1 VFAGIGTMID
11 FDRDTAFTQRLLDAL
26 DARAKASLHN
36 IANQNVPGFKR
47 QEVRFEEQLKKQ
59 MEQGS
64 PLGDVKIEVNRDDS
78 GPKGVN
84 NVSLVEEA
92 ALLDKTKLLH
102 EFATRRMGSYFG
114 TINKAI
120 FGR

>member
-1 VFAGIGTMID
+1 MID
-11 FDRDTAFTQRLLDAL
+11 FDRDTAFTRKLIDAL

-47 QEVRFEEQLKKQ
+47 QEVRFEEQLKKH
-59 MEQGS
+59 METGA
-64 PLGDVKIEVNRDDS
+64 PVADAKITVTRDTS
-78 GPKGVN
+78 GAPGMN

-114 TINKAI
+114 TLNKAI

>member
-1 VFAGIGTMID
+1 MNGD
-11 FDRDTAFTQRLLDAL
+11 DLD
-26 DARAKASLHN
+26 
-36 IANQNVPGFKR
+36 
-47 QEVRFEEQLKKQ
+47 
-59 MEQGS
+59 
-64 PLGDVKIEVNRDDS
+64 
-78 GPKGVN
+78 PKGVN

>member
-1 VFAGIGTMID
+1 MID
-11 FDRDTAFTQRLLDAL
+11 FDRDTALTQKLLAAL

-36 IANQNVPGFKR
+36 IANQNLPGFKR
-47 QEVRFEEQLKKQ
+47 HEVRFEEQLQQQ
-59 MEQGS
+59 MEKGA
-64 PLGDVKIEVNRDDS
+64 PVGDVKIEVTRDNS
-78 GPKGVN
+78 GSPGMN

-114 TINKAI
+114 TLNKAI

>member
-1 VFAGIGTMID
+1 MID